1 MLGWLMGL
9 IFPACAQLGTGGL
22 PPPMLI
28 QFAGPERVPV
38 SRSALAASPNTVGL
52 VPEIALA
59 DFPVPA
65 ARLRAAVAAVAA
77 AQPRT
82 FAHGSTGA
90 QDHWVARSELFN
102 FPDLVTAQVFPRG
115 EGAAALVLYSR
126 SVYGESDLGANRKRL
141 ETWLA
146 QLPNQ
151 LRD

>member
-9 IFPACAQLGTGGL
+9 IFPACAQMGTGGL

-28 QFAGPERVPV
+28 EFHGPDRVPV
-38 SRSALAASPNTVGL
+38 SRSLLAASPNTVGL
-52 VPEIALA
+52 TPDLVLA

-65 ARLRAAVAAVAA
+65 ARLRAAVAVVAA
-77 AQPRT
+77 AQPLT

-90 QDHWVARSELFN
+90 QDHWVARSALFN
-102 FPDLVTAQVFPRG
+102 FPDLLTAQVFPRG
-115 EGAAALVLYSR
+115 DNASALVLYSR
-126 SVYGESDLGANRKRL
+126 SVYGQSDLGANRKRL

-146 QLPNQ
+146 QLPNH